1 MEDQNKTIRTRLRR
15 LLFNSYGFYS
25 KVCALIILAIGT
37 LISCVPSEPSSKTI
51 VFEGATLIIGDGTF
65 PLENSVVMVQ
75 EDRIVNVAKKGE
87 ISYPSNSQI
96 INLDGKWLLPGFMD
110 LHFHIN
116 NQEQQEALTT
126 LLQFGI
132 TTFRITAAA
141 PEFGI
146 ELRDKIAS
154 GEVKGPRMFTCGKL
168 IDITGGFWSDSPSA
182 AGVATVEEMRAEV
195 RRQVKTGV
203 DYVKLYAHLEP
214 EIIRAGIDE
223 AKSVGVKTI
232 GHLGK
237 TSWTDAAKMGINAVT
252 HSGTAA
258 PTWELVPPQHQA
270 RFKEFFAPHQ
280 KPEFD
285 PMLFAPWR
293 KLVDL
298 DGQEMSNLVSA
309 IVKNR
314 VEVNPTLVIV
324 EVMFWGDDPEIL
336 ETYEP
341 DFAPASLGEKWR
353 GAPHPYTASWS
364 KEALD
369 EAKKVFLINQGIVR
383 RLHEAGAL
391 VTTGTD
397 FPLPWITPGVSLHR
411 EMMLLHNAG
420 IPPLEVITI
429 ATKNGAEALG
439 ILDDVGTIESGK
451 RADFVILK
459 ADPLIDIKNTRKL
472 EAVYL
477 SGERVFQTKEINN

>member
-1 MEDQNKTIRTRLRR
+1 MQDQNKTIKLKFIR
-15 LLFNSYGFYS
+15 FFYYSYSFYS
-25 KVCALIILAIGT
+25 KVCTLIILVIGT
-37 LISCVPSEPSSKTI
+37 LISCVPPNPTNKII
-51 VFEGATLIIGDGTF
+51 VFEGATLIIGDGTD
-65 PLENSVVMVQ
+65 PIENSVVMVQ
-75 EDRIVNVAKKGE
+75 EDRIINVAKKGE
-87 ISYPSNSQI
+87 ILYPSYSQI
-96 INLDGKWLLPGFMD
+96 INLEGKWLLPGFMD

-116 NQEQQEALTT
+116 NQEQQEALNT

-182 AGVATVEEMRAEV
+182 IGVATIEEMRSEV
-195 RRQVKTGV
+195 RRQAKAGV

-214 EIIRAGIDE
+214 EIIHAGIDE
-223 AKSVGVKTI
+223 AKLVGVKSI

-237 TSWTDAAKMGINAVT
+237 TSWTEAANMGINAVT

-258 PTWELVPPQHQA
+258 PTWELVPPEHQA
-270 RFKEFFAPHQ
+270 LFKEFFAPHQ

-293 KLVDL
+293 ELVNL
-298 DGQEMSNLVSA
+298 DGEEMAKLVSA

-314 VEVNPTLVIV
+314 VEVNPTLVII

-336 ETYEP
+336 EAYEP
-341 DFAPASLGEKWR
+341 NFAPASLDEKWR
-353 GAPHPYTASWS
+353 GAPHPYTASWPQ
-364 KEALD
+364 EALD

-383 RLHEAGAL
+383 RLYEAGAL

-411 EMMLLHNAG
+411 EMLLLHNAG
-420 IPPLEVITI
+420 IPPLDVITI

-439 ILDDVGTIESGK
+439 ILDEVGTIESGK
-451 RADFVILK
+451 KADFLILK
-459 ADPLIDIKNTRKL
+459 ADPLTDIKNTRKI

-477 SGERVFQTKEINN
+477 GGERVFQAKEINN